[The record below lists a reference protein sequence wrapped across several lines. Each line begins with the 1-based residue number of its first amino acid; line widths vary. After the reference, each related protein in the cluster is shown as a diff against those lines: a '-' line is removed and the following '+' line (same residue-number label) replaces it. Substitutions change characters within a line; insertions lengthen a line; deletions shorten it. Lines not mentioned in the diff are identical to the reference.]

1 MTRIWGILLTF
12 LLMGMAYP
20 LAQSS
25 PAEKGTLT
33 FVIKAGTQLSDDELG
48 DLQTLLSERLESSGF
63 KVLSIEKNGTA
74 SMVLTVANATR
85 DDVGYIEELIESQGV
100 LYMEFNGVIFA
111 TGAEVSVPSGQWGL
125 DPQKCPTC
133 WRVGFML
140 SNKARERFKQVAS
153 GKVGWPVD
161 IFLDPPTNALL
172 VVSGR
177 AYREMNSADF
187 MGNVAQGPFPLP
199 ERLKK
204 AFNDTVIPYTNQSA
218 EEIVSNATKLGKG
231 EVVLADV
238 PKGLYDGVRGITL
251 KDGLKLR
258 VLYFTP
264 KPKESMKSF
273 ITRILNLYGP
283 YALAFDPALKSPE
296 FLELTGS
303 ASTKEAALV
312 EAKRIHSVLRSGS
325 LPVKLEVAGWRV
337 LESTQSTESQSSSK
351 TSPGSGRDMNASGSA
366 SSQGSPKTPSP
377 GTKAKSST
385 AATASKAGK
394 TICGPGFLLP
404 LALVVPLLKRR

>member
-25 PAEKGTLT
+25 PAEKGTLA
-33 FVIKAGTQLSDDELG
+33 FVIKAGTPLSDDELG
-48 DLQTLLSERLESSGF
+48 DLQALLSERLESSGF

-85 DDVGYIEELIESQGV
+85 DDVGYIKELIESQGV
-100 LYMEFNGVIFA
+100 LYLEFNGVIFA
-111 TGAEVSVPSGQWGL
+111 TGADVTVHSRGYGL
-125 DPQKCPTC
+125 DPKMCPTC
-133 WRVGFML
+133 WRVGFTL
-140 SNKARERFKQVAS
+140 SGKAQENFKMVAS
-153 GKVGWPVD
+153 GKFGWPVD
-161 IFLDPPTNALL
+161 IFLDPPTNALI

-187 MGNVAQGPFPLP
+187 MGNVAQGPLPLP

-218 EEIVSNATKLGKG
+218 EEIVSNATKLGKE

-283 YALAFDPALKSPE
+283 YTLAFDPALKSPE

-303 ASTKEAALV
+303 APTKEAALA
-312 EAKRIHSVLRSGS
+312 EAKRIYSVLRSGS
-325 LPVKLEVAGWRV
+325 LPVKLEVTGWRV
-337 LESTQSTESQSSSK
+337 LESTQSTEAQSASK
-351 TSPGSGRDMNASGSA
+351 TSHGSGQGMNASESTSA
-366 SSQGSPKTPSP
+366 QGSSKTPSP
-377 GTKAKSST
+377 GAKTGSST
-385 AATASKAGK
+385 GSSTSKTAK
-394 TICGPGFLLP
+394 TICGPAFLLP
-404 LALVVPLLKRR
+404 LSLAALWFRRL

>member
-1 MTRIWGILLTF
+1 MAKRRRKSLKKLLLNWKVLLLITF
-12 LLMGMAYP
+12 LVGS
-20 LAQSS
+20 LAALAANGLTYGIDIGGGVALVAKPEKPISGDTVNGIITSLQNRLNTFGVKDITIEAQHDPETGQSLIVV
-25 PAEKGTLT
+25 K
-33 FVIKAGTQLSDDELG
+33 
-48 DLQTLLSERLESSGF
+48 
-63 KVLSIEKNGTA
+63 
-74 SMVLTVANATR
+74 VANVTLEEAKQ
-85 DDVGYIEELIESQGV
+85 IKELIESQGV

-133 WRVGFML
+133 WHVGFTL
-140 SNKARERFKQVAS
+140 SGKAQENFKMVAS
-153 GKVGWPVD
+153 GKFGWPVD
-161 IFLDPPTNALL
+161 IFLDPPTNALI

-187 MGNVAQGPFPLP
+187 MGNVAQGPLPLP

-218 EEIVSNATKLGKG
+218 EEIVSNATKLGKEG
-231 EVVLADV
+231 VVLADV

-264 KPKESMKSF
+264 KPKESMKNF

-283 YALAFDPALKSPE
+283 YTLAFDPALKSPE
-296 FLELTGS
+296 LLELTGS
-303 ASTKEAALV
+303 AATKEAALA
-312 EAKRIHSVLRSGS
+312 EARRIHSVLRSGS
-325 LPVKLEVAGWRV
+325 LPVKLEVTGWRV
-337 LESTQSTESQSSSK
+337 LESTQSTESQSPSK
-351 TSPGSGRDMNASGSA
+351 T
-366 SSQGSPKTPSP
+366 SP